1 MLQSIVTP
9 ALVRITR
16 QWGCWSGLEGDVVR
30 SGDIRNKVRGVGA
43 VAVAAVVAL
52 TAAACGGDSAS
63 DSGGSGGE
71 GEAQSIKVS
80 MPVIPPNF
88 VHVMPW
94 VAQDQGF
101 YDDYGVEVELVSLD
115 TGVTALR
122 GAEAGSADIAAVPTP
137 TLINAVAEGGSAKA
151 FYTYSHKLD
160 VQMVV
165 TPEIEQCEDLEGEV
179 VGVDEVG
186 GFAEVLTKLYY
197 TSCGL
202 TQDDVKY
209 GNFPGAEGQAMA
221 QGQSVSGVLHID
233 EAQGVMQQFPDADLE
248 AAVNL
253 WEVVPDWH
261 YAGYAAPEEILEE
274 KRDAIVAFTAA
285 NIAAN
290 RFMQDSANKEAVLDT
305 AEEVTGLDREI
316 LSETYD
322 TFLADDLFPD
332 DHGYPE
338 EMVEFTADQQVEL
351 GNIAEGDKPA
361 YEDLVDTT
369 IFEDALA
376 LYEEQ
381 SA

>member
-1 MLQSIVTP
+1 M
-9 ALVRITR
+9 
-16 QWGCWSGLEGDVVR
+16 R
-30 SGDIRNKVRGVGA
+30 SGQFRSKGRATGA
-43 VAVAAVVAL
+43 VATAVAVVL
-52 TAAACGGDSAS
+52 TMAACGSGDESAAGGGG
-63 DSGGSGGE
+63 DGGGGSE
-71 GEAQSIKVS
+71 TLKVS

-101 YDDYGVEVELVSLD
+101 YEDFGVDVELVSLD

-122 GAEAGSADIAAVPTP
+122 GAEAGSADVAAVPTP
-137 TLINAVAEGGSAKA
+137 TLISAVAEGGSAKA
-151 FYTYSHKLD
+151 FYTYSPKLD

-165 TPEIEQCEDLEGEV
+165 TPEIEKCEDLEGQV

-202 TQDDVKY
+202 SQDDVKY

-233 EAQGVMQQFPDADLE
+233 EAQGVMEQFPDANLE
-248 AAVNL
+248 AAVDL

-261 YAGYAAPEEILEE
+261 YAGYAAPQEILEE

-305 AEEVTGLDREI
+305 AEEITGLNREI

-332 DHGYPE
+332 DNGYPE
-338 EMVEFTADQQVEL
+338 EMVDFTADQQVEL
-351 GNIAEGDKPA
+351 GNISEDKKPA
-361 YEDLVDTT
+361 YDDLVDTS

-376 LYEEQ
+376 MYEEQ
-381 SA
+381 QS

>member
-1 MLQSIVTP
+1 MR
-9 ALVRITR
+9 AR
-16 QWGCWSGLEGDVVR
+16 QDSKKRLM
-30 SGDIRNKVRGVGA
+30 GA
-43 VAVAAVVAL
+43 VATVAVVGL
-52 TAAACGGDSAS
+52 VAACGGEDT
-63 DSGGSGGE
+63 SGGGG
-71 GEAQSIKVS
+71 GDEAMSLKVS

-94 VAQDQGF
+94 VAEEQGF
-101 YDDYGVEVELVSLD
+101 YDDFGVDVELVSLD

-151 FYTYSHKLD
+151 FYTYSPKLD

-165 TPEIEQCEDLEGEV
+165 TPEIESCEDLEGQV

-202 TQDDVKY
+202 SQDDVKY

-233 EAQGVMQQFPDADLE
+233 EAQGVMEQFPDAGLE

-253 WEVVPDWH
+253 WDVVPDWH
-261 YAGYAAPEEILEE
+261 YAGYAAPEEILDDR
-274 KRDAIVAFTAA
+274 RDAIVAFTAA

-290 RFMQDSANKEAVLDT
+290 RFMQDSDNKEAVLDT
-305 AEEVTGLDREI
+305 AEEVTGLNREI

-332 DHGYPE
+332 DNGYPQ
-338 EMVEFTADQQVEL
+338 EMVDFTADQQVEL
-351 GNIAEGDKPA
+351 GNIEESAKPA

-369 IFEDALA
+369 IYDDAVALFEDN
-376 LYEEQ
+376 Q
-381 SA
+381 G